1 MAQNIALRI
10 HTASRN
16 KIVAFH
22 ATSHLEL
29 HEQKAYEAL
38 FSISKCIVGSPTS
51 VLTLPDVEAAL
62 GRHWKQP
69 GMLLLELPQREIGGQ
84 CMSWADLVKVSEI
97 CKKRDI
103 ALHLDGAR
111 LWEAQTFYNRPF
123 HEVSDTHCRDYL
135 VVLLSLYTK

>member
-10 HTASRN
+10 HTSQRN

-22 ATSHLEL
+22 GTSHLEL

-38 FSISKCIVGSPTS
+38 FGLSKCLIGDAATVPT
-51 VLTLPDVEAAL
+51 LLDVETAL

-84 CMSWADLVKVSEI
+84 CMAWADLVKIAEI
-97 CKKRDI
+97 CKKRNI

-123 HEVSDTHCRDYL
+123 HEVCVLSSL
-135 VVLLSLYTK
+135 V